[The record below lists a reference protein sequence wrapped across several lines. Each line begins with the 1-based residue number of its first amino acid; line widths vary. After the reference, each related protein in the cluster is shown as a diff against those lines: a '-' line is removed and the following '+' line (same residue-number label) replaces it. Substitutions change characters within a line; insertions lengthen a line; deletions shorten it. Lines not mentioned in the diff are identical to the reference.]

1 MKKFELIINK
11 DQPITAISI
20 VDAPAVEENFICLN
34 KQNQEIKLSID
45 EQRIITGPALIPD
58 KLIYRNSEFSLG
70 ECEVFFS
77 AETIKEASKLFLS
90 GNNVHNTTI
99 QHEIPTEKLDLAESW
114 VILDKDCDKAKAL
127 GFDLPV
133 GTWMVSYYVP
143 DVDLWNSIK
152 AGNFNGFSIESS
164 FSSVEILQSENKQQQ
179 QQQEL
184 LSKQEKLEA
193 IEYLKTKITKQK
205 IKNCI

>member
-20 VDAPAVEENFICLN
+20 VDEPALEENFICLN
-34 KQNQEIKLSID
+34 KQDRKVKLSID
-45 EQRIITGPALIPD
+45 DQRIITGPALIPD
-58 KLIYRNSEFSLG
+58 KLIYRNYEFGLG
-70 ECEVFFS
+70 ECEIFFS

-90 GNNVHNTTI
+90 GKNVHNTTI

-114 VILDKDCDKAKAL
+114 VILDKDNDKAKAL

-143 DVDLWNSIK
+143 DVDLWDSIK

-164 FSSVEILQSENKQQQ
+164 FASIEVVQSK

-184 LSKQEKLEA
+184 LSQQEKLEA
-193 IEYLKTKITKQK
+193 IEYLKHKITKQK
-205 IKNCI
+205 NKNCI